1 MRTRVMHHFPETALE
16 RILDALERE
25 LVAASDADV
34 LEAADDLG
42 MKPQMKGSAA
52 FAGLRY
58 LSAMRRAEDF
68 FGAQWMQQL
77 LNDPRR
83 IWLASA
89 ALPAR
94 KPQAPPA
101 ASRGSSRARPARKK
115 SARPPKEPR
124 EG

>member
-1 MRTRVMHHFPETALE
+1 MRTQVMHAFPETALE
-16 RILDALERE
+16 RILDALEHE
-25 LVAASDADV
+25 LVAASDADI
-34 LEAADDLG
+34 LEAANDLG

-58 LSAMRRAEDF
+58 SKAMPQAEDF
-68 FGAQWMQQL
+68 FEAQWMQQL

-89 ALPAR
+89 ALPPK
-94 KPQAPPA
+94 KPEPPA
-101 ASRGSSRARPARKK
+101 ASRASSRGRPARKK
-115 SARPPKEPR
+115 SPRPPKEPR

>member
-1 MRTRVMHHFPETALE
+1 MRTRLMHAFPETALE
-16 RILDALERE
+16 RILDALEHE
-25 LVAASDADV
+25 LAGASDADV

-52 FAGLRY
+52 FLGLRY
-58 LSAMRRAEDF
+58 PSAPHRAEDF
-68 FGAQWMQQL
+68 FDAQWMLQV

-89 ALPAR
+89 ALPQ
-94 KPQAPPA
+94 KPPLPA
-101 ASRGSSRARPARKK
+101 ASRTAARARPARRK
-115 SARPPKEPR
+115 SPRPKEPR